1 MPLHAPVTRRTAQG
15 PDEHGGKAPDPH
27 RGGKIRRVGV
37 RTPATPRSASR
48 NAHGRPLRRSV
59 LHADHPVE
67 LLYHSSIQPG
77 ALSQF
82 LQVLDL
88 GLGIDLDGK

>member
-1 MPLHAPVTRRTAQG
+1 MPLYAPVSWCIAYE
-15 PDEHGGKAPDPH
+15 PDEHGRKAPDPH

-37 RTPATPRSASR
+37 GTPATPHSASGMPMR
-48 NAHGRPLRRSV
+48 CRCGRSV

-67 LLYHSSIQPG
+67 LLYHGSIQPG

-82 LQVLDL
+82 LQVIDL
-88 GLGIDLDGK
+88 GLGIDLDGE